1 MNRFCPISGTHA
13 RQIRLLL
20 MAILTLSS
28 SEATPQ
34 ATTNEPQ
41 TLTVPTSQLG
51 PQVAPSESDFKVLG
65 RDQSAGN

>member
-28 SEATPQ
+28 SEATLKRRL
-34 ATTNEPQ
+34 TNR
-41 TLTVPTSQLG
+41 
-51 PQVAPSESDFKVLG
+51 K
-65 RDQSAGN
+65 R